1 MSQKAKI
8 IASKLKNNIRG
19 DIRTPQDMYSLLVR
33 VFKRQED
40 YFSNLD
46 PVDLLKIVLYT
57 YFLKKEGSFDGADKI
72 MEDLE
77 FIKLFSLSEYGTE
90 VECEE
95 CGGSG
100 NVDCQECDGRGEERC
115 YECSGDGEITCDEC
129 DGSGR
134 EETEDGS
141 LKDCD
146 ECGGRGNL
154 TCPDCGG
161 EGTISCSIC
170 SGDGRESCDECQGNG
185 EVVSDTHQDAEILFV
200 CSWDKQFNNKCELE
214 EQTIYPVMDDNEFN
228 QLSDKITLNKT
239 GISIE
244 PNDDIELYK
253 LYCVSMTDTPE
264 LNLSHSLEI
273 IPTRVRGELNLYG
286 NQ

>member
-19 DIRTPQDMYSLLVR
+19 DIRTPQDMYSFLLR
-33 VFKRQED
+33 VFKKQEV

-46 PVDLLKIVLYT
+46 PVDLLKIVIYT
-57 YFLKKEGSFDGADKI
+57 YFLKKDGSFDGADKI
-72 MEDLE
+72 MEDFE
-77 FIKLFSLSEYGTE
+77 FIKLFSLSEFGTE

-95 CGGSG
+95 CNGSG
-100 NVDCQECDGRGEERC
+100 NVDCQECDGMGEEKC

-129 DGSGR
+129 DGSGE

-141 LKDCD
+141 FKACD

-161 EGTISCSIC
+161 EGTTSCSVC
-170 SGDGRESCDECQGNG
+170 SGDGRENCNECQGAG
-185 EVVSDTHQDAEILFV
+185 EVVSDTHKDAEILFV
-200 CSWDKQFNNKCELE
+200 CSWNKQFNNWCELE
-214 EQTIYPVMDDNEFN
+214 EQTIYPVMDEDDFN
-228 QLSDKITLNKT
+228 QLVDKITLSRT
-239 GISIE
+239 SISIE
-244 PNDDIELYK
+244 PNVDIQPDK
-253 LYCVSMTDTPE
+253 LYCVSITDTPE
-264 LNLSHSLEI
+264 LNLSYAIEI
-273 IPTRVRGELNLYG
+273 IPTRVRSDLNLYG